1 MIRRANK
8 RTAALTVIS
17 FAGLI
22 GCGIWAW
29 TGTYSYSDS
38 FTQIVTTLS
47 QPNPVAVTLDMNMA
61 FSQLGHATCK
71 FQVTACPATV
81 NIGTD
86 SWNAPSCTFLCTESC
101 IGFNAGDTFASAV
114 SGTMT
119 AATGTTV
126 DTYDLTITNFAGGGP
141 VTIPLT

>member
-1 MIRRANK
+1 MGL
-8 RTAALTVIS
+8 AAVAL
-17 FAGLI
+17 AGI
-22 GCGIWAW
+22 VGCGIWVW
-29 TGTYSYSDS
+29 TGVFAYSDS
-38 FTQIVTTLS
+38 FVQLVTTLS
-47 QPNPVAVTLDMNMA
+47 QPNPVAVNLDLNMA
-61 FSQLGHATCK
+61 VSQLGHATCK

-86 SWNAPSCTFLCTESC
+86 SWNAASCTFLCTESC

-126 DTYDLTITNFAGGGP
+126 DSYDLTITNFAGGGP